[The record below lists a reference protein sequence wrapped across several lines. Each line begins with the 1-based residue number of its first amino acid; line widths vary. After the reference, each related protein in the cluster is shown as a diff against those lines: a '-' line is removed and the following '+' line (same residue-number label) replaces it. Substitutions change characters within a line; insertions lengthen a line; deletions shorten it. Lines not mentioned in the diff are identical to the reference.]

1 MTQVNKVLRK
11 IFFLVIV
18 YALSLNVYSNDNDV
32 LMRMYERLEM
42 IRLQMQ
48 QLTEENQ
55 QLNNKILNL
64 QDQQDRLYQDLVNKI
79 QVLQNNIEKNTKLSS
94 KSIIPNI
101 PKKETILKKNNE
113 LDLNNDSKEN
123 LNSNSEEEA
132 NEKKQLAFIKE
143 KSDEAES
150 KRKLSD
156 ILPEEENDLDLAKK
170 YINENFKKKLSIYQS
185 KSEIELYRSAFQLVK
200 EKDYNEA
207 IDSFNAFL
215 YLFPQSNYASNAQ
228 YWLSESIYALGDFA
242 NAMINF
248 AQVVEKYPNSSKIA
262 DAKLKIGYCYYSIKK
277 WKEARFIF
285 SDIIKKYP
293 NSSLSK
299 LAEKKI
305 QSMDV
310 EGR

>member
-1 MTQVNKVLRK
+1 MLRK

-18 YALSLNVYSNDNDV
+18 YALSLNAYSNDNDV

-79 QVLQNNIEKNTKLSS
+79 QALQNNIEKNTKLSS

-123 LNSNSEEEA
+123 FNSNSEEEA
-132 NEKKQLAFIKE
+132 TEKKQLAFIKE

-156 ILPEEENDLDLAKK
+156 ILPEEENDLDLAKQ

>member
-1 MTQVNKVLRK
+1 MLRK

-18 YALSLNVYSNDNDV
+18 YALSLNAYSNDNDV

-123 LNSNSEEEA
+123 FNSNSEEEA
-132 NEKKQLAFIKE
+132 TEKKQLAFIKE

-156 ILPEEENDLDLAKK
+156 ILPEEENDLDLAKQ

-299 LAEKKI
+299 LAETKI

>member
-1 MTQVNKVLRK
+1 VLRK

-18 YALSLNVYSNDNDV
+18 YALSLNVYPNDNDV

-101 PKKETILKKNNE
+101 PKEEAIPKEESILKKNND
-113 LDLNNDSKEN
+113 LNLNNDSKET
-123 LNSNSEEEA
+123 LNSNSEEEDTE
-132 NEKKQLAFIKE
+132 NKQLAFIEK

-150 KRKLSD
+150 KKKLSD
-156 ILPEEENDLDLAKK
+156 ILPEEENDLDLAKQ
-170 YINENFKKKLSIYQS
+170 YINENFKEKLSIYQS

-200 EKDYNEA
+200 DKDYNEA

-228 YWLSESIYALGDFA
+228 YWLSESIYASGDFA

-293 NSSLSK
+293 NTSLSQ

>member
-1 MTQVNKVLRK
+1 MLRK

-123 LNSNSEEEA
+123 FNSNSEEEA
-132 NEKKQLAFIKE
+132 TEKKQLAFIKE

-156 ILPEEENDLDLAKK
+156 ILPEEENDLDLAKQ
-170 YINENFKKKLSIYQS
+170 YINENFKKKLSIYES

-200 EKDYNEA
+200 DKDYNEA

-228 YWLSESIYALGDFA
+228 YWLSESIYASGDFA

-293 NSSLSK
+293 NTSLSQ

>member
-1 MTQVNKVLRK
+1 MLRK

-18 YALSLNVYSNDNDV
+18 YALSLNAYSNDNDV

-123 LNSNSEEEA
+123 FNSNSEEEA
-132 NEKKQLAFIKE
+132 TEKKQLAFIKE

-156 ILPEEENDLDLAKK
+156 ILPEEENDLDLAKQ